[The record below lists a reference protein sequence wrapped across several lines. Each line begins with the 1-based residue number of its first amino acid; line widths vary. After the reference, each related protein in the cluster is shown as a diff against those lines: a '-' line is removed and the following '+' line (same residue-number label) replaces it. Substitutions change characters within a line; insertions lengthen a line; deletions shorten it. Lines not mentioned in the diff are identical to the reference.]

1 MLLDLLFWEHPL
13 IFCIISEEESCSCGA
28 PSVSEEG
35 ETNRACG
42 KAQVCVRFSQW
53 VWRKPLPGGGHRSPG
68 RSREWHLG
76 LCCSFRAILGPEC
89 IWGGQRALRAR
100 HRLVTDT
107 PCKEASSQQHGHL
120 GLPPAPRGPTCS
132 LRARCCLKPLAS
144 TTFLFCSWATQPLLT
159 SGLMP
164 PGASTSQEHCLPRCS
179 LPAPSLLP
187 GAALGQ
193 ADFAG
198 GLFPSSGHAKSQQ
211 WLPDM
216 MPQPQRGAGWC

>member
-1 MLLDLLFWEHPL
+1 MGVEETSPWRWPQEPREKQGVASRALLLPQ
-13 IFCIISEEESCSCGA
+13 SN
-28 PSVSEEG
+28 P
-35 ETNRACG
+35 RAR
-42 KAQVCVRFSQW
+42 V
-53 VWRKPLPGGGHRSPG
+53 
-68 RSREWHLG
+68 HLG
-76 LCCSFRAILGPEC
+76 WAESSEGTP
-89 IWGGQRALRAR
+89 QVSDR
-100 HRLVTDT
+100 HT

-164 PGASTSQEHCLPRCS
+164 PGASTSQEHCLPHCS

-216 MPQPQRGAGWC
+216 MPQPQRGAGRC